1 MSIAPKTLSISVI
14 IPARDEEAVLPA
26 TLAALAGEEVHEI
39 IVADGESRDTT
50 VAVARRHGATVAA
63 CPPGRGRQL
72 NAGAALASGEILF
85 FLHADTLPPAGFAA
99 EIRRVLAT
107 PGVIAGAFRLGIAG
121 ERPALRFI
129 EFGANLRARL
139 FGLSYGDQ
147 GLFLRAA
154 DFRNLDGFRELPLCE
169 DAELMRRLRR
179 LGKVR
184 LARTAVRT
192 SARRWFRLG
201 ILRTT
206 WRNQLVLLG
215 FLLGVSPDR
224 LGRWYRR

>member
-1 MSIAPKTLSISVI
+1 MSIAPKTSSISVI
-14 IPARDEEAVLPA
+14 IPARDEEAALPA
-26 TLAALAGEEVHEI
+26 TLAALAGEKVHEVV
-39 IVADGESRDTT
+39 VADGESRDTT
-50 VAVARRHGATVAA
+50 VAVARHHGATVAA
-63 CPPGRGRQL
+63 CPPGRGRQF

-107 PGVIAGAFRLGIAG
+107 PGVVAGAFRLGIAG
-121 ERPALRFI
+121 EQPALRCI

-154 DFRNLDGFRELPLCE
+154 DFRNLGGFRELPLCE
-169 DAELMRRLRR
+169 DAELMGRLRR
-179 LGKVR
+179 LGKIR

-192 SARRWFRLG
+192 SARRWLRLG
-201 ILRTT
+201 VLRTT

-215 FLLGVSPDR
+215 FLLGISPDR
-224 LGRWYRR
+224 LARWYRR